1 MKFSQ
6 ELINKKIKN
15 LENSIATLRELNS
28 NLHKQDISKKLV
40 DELKKGDD
48 SNLALCALLFA
59 KYDNRE
65 IDIQAYQDEIER
77 MVEELRIKID
87 KESDVES
94 KVSLI
99 SKYLFEENGYHGSRN
114 DYYNQSNSYLNEV
127 LDDREGIPITL
138 SIIYIELASRIGIK
152 INGLGLPGH
161 FAVFYMKNG
170 DRKII
175 DPFNSGNP
183 ITNAEADNMVK
194 DYDSTKNSKDYLASD
209 NISIIQRMIYNLK
222 SIAIDTKDFNKAL
235 SYVDLLIAL
244 DPEDPQERLSRSI
257 IFIQLEES
265 EKAKQDL
272 EWLMNTKP
280 DGIRIERIRELYNRL
295 N

>member
-1 MKFSQ
+1 MIY
-6 ELINKKIKN
+6 EIIKY
-15 LENSIATLRELNS
+15 LENSIATLRVLNS
-28 NLHKQDISKKLV
+28 NLHKEDISKKLV
-40 DELKKGDD
+40 AELKKGDD
-48 SNLALCALLFA
+48 SNLALCSLLFA
-59 KYDNRE
+59 KYDNPE
-65 IDIQAYQDEIER
+65 IDIQAYQDEIGR
-77 MVEELRIKID
+77 MAEELRKKIAP
-87 KESDVES
+87 ESDVDS

-138 SIIYIELASRIGIK
+138 SIIYIELASRIGIE

-175 DPFNSGNP
+175 DPFNSGNL
-183 ITNAEADNMVK
+183 ITDTEADKMVK

-222 SIAIDTKDFNKAL
+222 SIAIDTKDFSKAL

-257 IFIQLEES
+257 LFIQLEES
-265 EKAKQDL
+265 EKAKKDL

-280 DGIRIERIRELYNRL
+280 DGIKIERIRELYNRL